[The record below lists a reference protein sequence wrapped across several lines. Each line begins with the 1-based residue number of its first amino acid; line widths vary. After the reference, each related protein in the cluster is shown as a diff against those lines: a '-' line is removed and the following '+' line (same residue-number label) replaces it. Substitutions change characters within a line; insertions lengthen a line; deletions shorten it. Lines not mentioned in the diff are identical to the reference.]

1 MGYLR
6 WAAISLLAYSLVAP
20 FLKLATG
27 VPSDVAVFISNAV
40 VLVFAFGLVLHR
52 NLAMGPYL
60 TSPKI
65 PYVIAIGI
73 LLAVSLLSFYYALSL
88 GPVSVVVPIYGLFIV
103 MSAIISVVAL
113 DERFTLYKVSGIG
126 LAVLAIYL
134 TSV

>member
-1 MGYLR
+1 MEYLR
-6 WAAISLLAYSLVAP
+6 WAIISLIAYSLVAP
-20 FLKLATG
+20 FLKLAAG

-52 NLAMGPYL
+52 GLAMGSYL
-60 TSPKI
+60 ANPKM
-65 PYVIAIGI
+65 PHVIGIGI